1 MCATRQNDVRSW
13 QNDVR
18 AISDGTDVLGKMV
31 CALMCA
37 LVCALLCAP
46 MAGVPVAQRISFSS
60 DHLSKVYEVLQ
71 PFLWK
76 RGQQLALRFHV
87 PFAMARDRGREMLL
101 PYNKHKKKVSG
112 TLHLVQETW
121 RPRKPKVP
129 DTFFCGRPQMP
140 NGPWPGEKTPYFTAK
155 TGHMARHGIW
165 PSDAWV
171 RIPPASRIRIRGTE
185 LPKSQAPT
193 LSGVNDRGQGRTRNQ
208 EHSCNETRRR

>member
-1 MCATRQNDVRSW
+1 MTCATGKMMCATRQNDVRSW

-60 DHLSKVYEVLQ
+60 DQPKVYEVLQ

-87 PFAMARDRGREMLL
+87 PFAMARDRGAKCFYLTTVVRCA
-101 PYNKHKKKVSG
+101 V
-112 TLHLVQETW
+112 
-121 RPRKPKVP
+121 PR
-129 DTFFCGRPQMP
+129 RPQM
-140 NGPWPGEKTPYFTAK
+140 AK
-155 TGHMARHGIW
+155 WTMAR
-165 PSDAWV
+165 
-171 RIPPASRIRIRGTE
+171 
-185 LPKSQAPT
+185 
-193 LSGVNDRGQGRTRNQ
+193 
-208 EHSCNETRRR
+208 